1 MNILRMRFWLMAL
14 ALIAIVAV
22 HFGLAVTISRMVS
35 DRLVQREAEIT
46 QEFLNSILA
55 AEGTAAELFAVP
67 APSPALSSF
76 AAHVTSLPGIIRANI
91 YAPDGFIRFSTEAN
105 LTGLQFKDNAELA
118 EAFGGRIVAKLE
130 EIAEARKSE
139 QLALNRQRGEMLVEA
154 YVPVGGPDGKV
165 VAVVEFYRSGDMVE
179 QTVSDIR
186 LRICVAA
193 ALSAAILFA
202 MFAAVTALRQR
213 IRS

>member
-1 MNILRMRFWLMAL
+1 
-14 ALIAIVAV
+14 
-22 HFGLAVTISRMVS
+22 
-35 DRLVQREAEIT
+35 
-46 QEFLNSILA
+46 
-55 AEGTAAELFAVP
+55 
-67 APSPALSSF
+67 
-76 AAHVTSLPGIIRANI
+76 VTSLPGIIRANI

-165 VAVVEFYRSGDMVE
+165 AAVVEFYRSGDMVE

-186 LRICVAA
+186 LRIWVAA